1 MAGIGFELRKLL
13 KDGSFFGMLRAYGFA
28 GLISSG
34 PWVFSIVGVM
44 LIGVFSIGVIVP
56 AVRIVQFLV
65 SVTYLMMASLIL
77 TGALQLLFSRF
88 VADRL
93 FEGKEE
99 AVLPNLIGALTLT
112 SIAATV
118 VGAPLLAFT
127 FTKETSLYR
136 VLMLASFVLLCDLW
150 IVVVLLSGLK
160 AYRAILGIF
169 FGGYALS
176 VATSMG
182 LRRFGI
188 SGLLGGFL
196 FGQAVMFFSMLA
208 LVVRGYPSD
217 KLVAY
222 DFLRPS
228 KVYYSLAFTGL
239 FYNLGIWADK
249 LIFWGDPLTSE
260 PVIGPL
266 RSSII
271 YDLPIFLAY
280 LSIVPG
286 MSIFMVRVETDF
298 AEQYD
303 AFYNAV
309 REGDTLTH
317 IEHFKDRMVYAVRQ
331 GVYEIFKVQGM
342 TVVVL
347 LLLGPTLLRWIGISP
362 LYLGLLNVDL
372 VGVGVQVLLLAILN
386 VFFYLD
392 QRGIALGLSFLFFAA
407 NAILTLGTLKLGA
420 AFYGY
425 GFAISVALTSFVG
438 LGILSRKLERLE
450 YETFMIYN

>member
-13 KDGSFFGMLRAYGFA
+13 RDGSFFGLLRAYGFA

-44 LIGVFSIGVIVP
+44 LTGVLAWGFVSP
-56 AVRIVQFLV
+56 AVRIIQFLV
-65 SVTYLMMASLIL
+65 SITYLMAASLIL
-77 TGALQLLFSRF
+77 TGAQQLLFSRY

-93 FEGKEE
+93 FEGRKD
-99 AVLPNLIGALTLT
+99 AVLPNLMGALTLT
-112 SIAATV
+112 SVLAIVTA
-118 VGAPLLAFT
+118 APLLAF
-127 FTKETSLYR
+127 FFPAESLLYR
-136 VLMLASFVLLCDLW
+136 VIMLSSFALLCDLW
-150 IVVVLLSGLK
+150 ILTVLLSGLK
-160 AYRAILGIF
+160 SYVAILTIF
-169 FGGYALS
+169 FGGYTLTVVGS
-176 VATSMG
+176 LV
-182 LRRFGI
+182 LRRHGLE
-188 SGLLGGFL
+188 GLLGGFL
-196 FGQAVMFFSMLA
+196 LGQAVMFFAMLA

-217 KLVAY
+217 RLIAF

-228 KVYYSLAFTGL
+228 QAHYSLAVTG
-239 FYNLGIWADK
+239 FFFNLAIWADK
-249 LIFWGDPLTSE
+249 LLFWINPGTSE

-280 LSIVPG
+280 LAIVPG
-286 MSIFMVRVETDF
+286 MAIFLVRVETDF

-303 AFYNAV
+303 AFYDAV

-331 GVYEIFKVQGM
+331 GIYEILKVQGL

-347 LLLGPTLLRWIGISP
+347 LLIGPSLLRWIGISP
-362 LYLGLLNVDL
+362 LYLQLYGVDL
-372 VGVGVQVLLLAILN
+372 VSVSVQVLFLAILN

-392 QRGIALGLSFLFFAA
+392 QRRVALGLALLFAVTNVLFTL
-407 NAILTLGTLKLGA
+407 LTQILGA

-425 GFAISVALTSFVG
+425 GFALAVTLSSFVG
-438 LGILSRKLERLE
+438 LGILSRKLNRLE
-450 YETFMIYN
+450 YETFMLQH